1 MKNLLS
7 VFQFPKQVLLDIP
20 ITKISLKENEN
31 CTAIERKLVD
41 GSEIQSIRIKALLKK
56 ETANII
62 AYQST
67 EESFV
72 EVYVIEVIIKIEVY
86 TKTYKAISKLLHK
99 LIPHHCIII
108 TTTEEKEQSNVSLA
122 TKNISKN
129 SAALRVIQYEYY
141 SMPLDFT
148 NDSFIDALAYTKANK
163 QDLRAFYLYYLQVF
177 QNYNL
182 IEFTQEFTLRSCGVT
197 EQMLQVQEEILSIE
211 YKIKSAIKTLST
223 TTQMNDKVQLNT
235 TIRSLKKT
243 IEELKNKLN

>member
-1 MKNLLS
+1 MNNLLS
-7 VFQFPKQVLLDIP
+7 LFKFPHQLQLDIP
-20 ITKISLKENEN
+20 IKKISLKENDN
-31 CTAIERKLVD
+31 CTASERKLIE

-56 ETANII
+56 ETANITSF
-62 AYQST
+62 QSA

-72 EVYVIEVIIKIEVY
+72 EVYVIEVIIKSEVY
-86 TKTYKAISKLLHK
+86 TKTHKAISRLLHK

-129 SAALRVIQYEYY
+129 SSALRVIQHEYH
-141 SMPLDFT
+141 SPVLDFT
-148 NDSFIDALAYTKANK
+148 NDSFIEALAYTKANK

-182 IEFTQEFTLRSCGVT
+182 MDITKGFTLRSYEIT
-197 EQMLQVQEEILSIE
+197 KQMLQVQEEIQAIE
-211 YKIKSAIKTLST
+211 YEIKSAVKTLST
-223 TTQMNDKVQLNT
+223 TTQMNDKVQLNM
-235 TIRSLKKT
+235 TIHSLKKT